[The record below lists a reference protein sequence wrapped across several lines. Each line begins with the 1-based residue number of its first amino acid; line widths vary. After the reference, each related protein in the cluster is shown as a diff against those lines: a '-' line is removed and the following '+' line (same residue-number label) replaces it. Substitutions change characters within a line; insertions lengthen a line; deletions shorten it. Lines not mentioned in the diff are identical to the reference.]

1 VTGLH
6 YLRKQIC
13 ASLLILPAIVFGK
26 TAALSIGSGWAKPGW
41 TVDLPITLSGGAQPT
56 SLQWSFSYSSD
67 ITGVTVV
74 PGISTKTAGK
84 TLKCSA
90 ATCIVF
96 GGKNTTLTDVVIAVA
111 TFQIAAK
118 PSSPT
123 IGVVVNGV
131 VVGDSN
137 DSPIPASGGSGKITL
152 LSPAAVFRPSGGLL
166 KFFTERVDGLS
177 MERRLHPRT
186 EVQFETKVTSLKTRQ
201 QSCLG
206 RTCNISGSGISV
218 LQPLELAPNDLV
230 ELEMADSVAVGRVV
244 YSNPEGAQ
252 FRIGIEVRQIQ
263 MGDSDLS
270 NLLRRTLMET
280 MPSVPGV
287 EYVETHPS

>member
-1 VTGLH
+1 
-6 YLRKQIC
+6 LRKQLRNLIC
-13 ASLLILPAIVFGK
+13 ASLLILPAIAFGE
-26 TAALSIGSGWAKPGW
+26 TVALSVGSGWGKAGW

-67 ITGVTVV
+67 ITSVTVV
-74 PGISTKTAGK
+74 PGISIKTAGK

-90 ATCIVF
+90 ATCVVF
-96 GGKNTTLTDVVIAVA
+96 GGKSTTLADGVVAVA

-118 PSSPT
+118 PSSTT

-131 VVGDSN
+131 VAGDAN
-137 DSPIPASGGSGKITL
+137 GSPFPATGGSGKITL
-152 LSPAAVFRPSGGLL
+152 LAPAALSRPPGGLL
-166 KFFTERVDGLS
+166 MFFTERVDGFC

-201 QSCLG
+201 SCLG
-206 RTCNISGSGISV
+206 RTCNISESGISV
-218 LQPLELAPNDLV
+218 VQPLQFAPDDLV
-230 ELEMADSVAVGRVV
+230 QLEMADSVAVGRVV
-244 YSNPEGAQ
+244 YSSPEGAQ
-252 FRIGIEVRQIQ
+252 FRVGIEVQQIQ
-263 MGDSDLS
+263 MGGSDLS

-287 EYVETHPS
+287 EYVGTHLS